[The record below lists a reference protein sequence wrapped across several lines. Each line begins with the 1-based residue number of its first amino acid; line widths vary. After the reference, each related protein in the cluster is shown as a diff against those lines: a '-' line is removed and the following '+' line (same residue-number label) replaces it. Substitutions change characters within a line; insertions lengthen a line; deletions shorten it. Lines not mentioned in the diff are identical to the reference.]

1 MPSYSRFFPRFQM
14 LQLQITGRKKQYI
27 FKIKADC
34 FYHQRLDTSDNDL
47 NEISLASEDLFVA

>member
-1 MPSYSRFFPRFQM
+1 M

-27 FKIKADC
+27 FKIKADS
-34 FYHQRLDTSDNDL
+34 FYRQRLNTSDNDL